1 MTRQTL
7 AASGYQRY
15 PITWLCLIIFE
26 IAISWNT
33 TGGAATSRMDYIT
46 IAIDIALREEIF

>member
-33 TGGAATSRMDYIT
+33 TGGAAASRMDYIT